1 MWVNLGFKLSFFK
14 ILILICLIFSGTY
27 FIYSKLIEF
36 YNPLNNELKADII
49 SSSKNNNEKSESS
62 AETFLR
68 NNRESFLRNKL

>member
-1 MWVNLGFKLSFFK
+1 MWVNLGFRLGFFK
-14 ILILICLIFSGTY
+14 ILILICLIFSGAY
-27 FIYSKLIEF
+27 FVYSKLIEF
-36 YNPLNNELKADII
+36 DNPFNNELKADII